1 MKTTLYT
8 ILISTILGASLYA
21 DSSDITA
28 KIEAIQNLPQ
38 AERVQKMNEIKAE
51 IMQMN
56 KEQREIVM
64 QQLMQKHKMTMD
76 MQNHMSTE
84 NHAMSEQQ
92 MQENHMRGSFKE
104 NSEMHMQNSQEMG
117 GDQRSF
123 MNKGQ
128 RGGYGQMNG
137 RH

>member
-64 QQLMQKHKMTMD
+64 QQLMQKH
-76 MQNHMSTE
+76 MSTE